1 MRMHWEAAGNCG
13 HVLASGIRDYAT
25 ADPYNV
31 GEAVFCPLCNDVVSI
46 KRTSAWG
53 SG

>member
-1 MRMHWEAAGNCG
+1 MMFAIPLGLG
-13 HVLASGIRDYAT
+13 LLLASGIRNYAT
-25 ADPYNV
+25 ADPYDV

>member
-1 MRMHWEAAGNCG
+1 MRMHWEAAGSCG
-13 HVLASGIRDYAT
+13 HVLASGIRNYAT
-25 ADPYNV
+25 ADPYD
-31 GEAVFCPLCNDVVSI
+31 DVVSI